1 MIFEATRYYI
11 SQRGSE
17 KAALSAYYS
26 GRIRQSQ
33 KKSEEALNAFL
44 EAEYYAE
51 ETDNPNL
58 KGLIQRSI
66 GKVYYEQ
73 HLIEEAIPRL
83 RQANRY
89 LHEAKNHEY
98 EILSL
103 NLTGN
108 CFLIQGKQ
116 DSAFACYRKGLALV
130 DQYGR
135 PEDRV
140 MVRQNIGVAYRQAGD
155 LKNSL
160 DNFRVSYG
168 AGARD
173 NGGIKVAHAWVV
185 DGYAIARK
193 GTVNGDNGTNDL
205 VNRYDMYL
213 HCNMGYGTY
222 NQSGWFLV
230 GNDWSISFELYPG
243 PNSRNYNTNL
253 RTMLDARPK

>member
-1 MIFEATRYYI
+1 MPILTCDGVQKNA
-11 SQRGSE
+11 
-17 KAALSAYYS
+17 SAGCAVVAMAQILAYVS
-26 GRIRQSQ
+26 PAMTV
-33 KKSEEALNAFL
+33 KKDDNSNLTINWSLLKESYEIW
-44 EAEYYAE
+44 EG
-51 ETDNPNL
+51 DNPV
-58 KGLIQRSI
+58 KD
-66 GKVYYEQ
+66 E
-73 HLIEEAIPRL
+73 
-83 RQANRY
+83 
-89 LHEAKNHEY
+89 
-98 EILSL
+98 
-103 NLTGN
+103 
-108 CFLIQGKQ
+108 
-116 DSAFACYRKGLALV
+116 
-130 DQYGR
+130 
-135 PEDRV
+135 
-140 MVRQNIGVAYRQAGD
+140 MVAYLFKDVFSGANTTPECNGSSTSADDTRNYLKRHIEINSSQTFDVQGC
-155 LKNSL
+155 KNSL

-243 PNSRNYNTNL
+243 TNSRNYNTNL